1 MYESKYPLLYYHFH
15 SALDWCN
22 VRSIRR
28 KLNFHTCIFNPQWNF
43 IKTKSNIDI
52 PYITYKVAYL
62 PLWIAIICF
71 NGNVSTMYTQGQSNC
86 VPTRTCLWP
95 LGSEGEVVWDIPSVR
110 LQLFE
115 HGLYQT
121 LWLYYLS
128 WKNISIDE

>member
-1 MYESKYPLLYYHFH
+1 MNQSTLYCIIIFTLLWIAAMLEV
-15 SALDWCN
+15 SGQEN
-22 VRSIRR
+22 G
-28 KLNFHTCIFNPQWNF
+28 IFKPQWNF

-52 PYITYKVAYL
+52 ACIAYL

-71 NGNVSTMYTQGQSNC
+71 NGNVSTMYTEGQSNC
-86 VPTRTCLWP
+86 VPTRTCPWP

-110 LQLFE
+110 LQLFV

-128 WKNISIDE
+128 WKNIPIDE